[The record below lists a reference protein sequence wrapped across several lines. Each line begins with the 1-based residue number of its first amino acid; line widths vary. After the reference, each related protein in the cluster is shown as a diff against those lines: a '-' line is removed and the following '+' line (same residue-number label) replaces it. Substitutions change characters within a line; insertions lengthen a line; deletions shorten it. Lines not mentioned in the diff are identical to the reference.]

1 MEELVRSL
9 RNLDLAPPNGEQIV
23 SLVDADPRTE
33 RRLAQELSV
42 PPNLC
47 EDVGGDAI
55 LDTALM
61 SGATE
66 AMLQS
71 YNKKLQNEIAAQT
84 KQKEQFN
91 APKRAKMV
99 PMKGLL
105 AAQDAELRRRRQEI
119 EDGSTVNG
127 MYVPRQIFDT
137 DITFCSMKSPAD
149 LAPLDTSELEAPR
162 RYEGRSLLVR
172 VISRPCLYFSCTFV
186 GMLQSGAAI
195 PVSISYFTP
204 HLTISEEEL
213 AEQLPIG
220 TTLLIR
226 EPFISTSYNGIGGPI
241 TGGKSTVGVRVD
253 TPSDVIVFDDSG
265 GWPELPV
272 PTPPSTRICRWRQE
286 GPLCREVRKSNT
298 TVPPTG
304 ANWSTAKQAINE
316 LLYADRPGAA
326 WRELLAAEHFN
337 LVPPGEESARLK
349 GAVLVALGAF
359 GDAAKVLE
367 DSGCVEREI
376 TPLRNAASVASNG
389 LGSADV
395 ARIFRATLS
404 DATPRFG
411 IADYIGPVKIVN
423 IPGAGRGLVLTRD
436 VAEGELLLVCRAMGS
451 SYSNEKETRGIP
463 LLRVNP
469 DSGVT
474 STTTQVIAAAKCI
487 HAILDRPE
495 LALPFLGLTAGPEEP
510 LSIQAQREYPLRWS
524 YEKDPG
530 AAINADTNLPVPAR
544 YVNGVLRFN
553 AFGPAAVP
561 GAQVHDDAMSRST
574 MPHPLPAILN
584 HACLPNV
591 SSVFFGDI
599 VTTRALHPM
608 KAGTE
613 IMHQYVPGTLAY
625 SKRQRMLSK
634 HGFVCKCGL
643 CVLDAQDGMDQCRK
657 REELLVTA
665 LPPLLDRSRA
675 LFEAD
680 DEEKQRELAGSFAK
694 LVNELNQTYSETRGP
709 FRPDLVDLLYHE
721 ALHVCKYDVQGAVEL
736 IKDSLRAAGA
746 VPGDGALVRLPDV
759 HFDAS
764 IRAMLVLAALE
775 RDMRWVDAACYT
787 HNCMIGGGRDVFI
800 SRLGNCSAQGTPTGE
815 HADVLSK
822 WMGDKTT

>member
-9 RNLDLAPPNGEQIV
+9 RNLDLAPPSGEQIV
-23 SLVDADPRTE
+23 SLVDADPHTE
-33 RRLAQELSV
+33 KRLAQELSV
-42 PPNLC
+42 PPNLG
-47 EDVGGDAI
+47 EDVGGDAL

-71 YNKKLQNEIAAQT
+71 YNKKLQNEIAAQE
-84 KQKEQFN
+84 KQKELFS
-91 APKRAKMV
+91 APKKAKMV
-99 PMKGLL
+99 PLKGLL

-119 EDGSTVNG
+119 EDGSTEDG

-137 DITFCSMKSPAD
+137 DTTFCSMKSPAD
-149 LAPLDTSELEAPR
+149 LLPLDASELEAPR

-195 PVSISYFTP
+195 PVSICYFTP
-204 HLTISEEEL
+204 HLTMSEDEL

-226 EPFISTSYNGIGGPI
+226 EPFISTNYNGIGGPI
-241 TGGKSTVGVRVD
+241 TGGKSAVGVRVD
-253 TPSDVIVFDDSG
+253 TPSDVVVVDDSQ
-265 GWPELPV
+265 GWPEMPV
-272 PTPPSTRICRWRQE
+272 PTPPSTRLCRWRQE
-286 GPLCREVRKSNT
+286 GPLCREARKSSTN
-298 TVPPTG
+298 VPPRG
-304 ANWSTAKQAINE
+304 ATWSTAKQAINE
-316 LLYADRPGAA
+316 LLGADRPGAA

-337 LVPPGEESARLK
+337 LVPPGEESGRLK
-349 GAVLVALGAF
+349 GAVLVALGAYA
-359 GDAAKVLE
+359 DAASVLK
-367 DSGCVEREI
+367 DAGCSEHEI
-376 TPLRNAASVASNG
+376 TPLQNAARVASNG
-389 LGSADV
+389 LETDDV

-411 IADYIGPVKIVN
+411 IADYIGPVTIAN

-451 SYSNEKETRGIP
+451 SYSNDKETRGIP

-474 STTTQVIAAAKCI
+474 STTTQVVAAAKCI

-495 LALPFLGLTAGPEEP
+495 LALPFLGLTAGPDEP
-510 LSIQAQREYPLRWS
+510 LSVQAQQEYPLRWS
-524 YEKDPG
+524 HEKDPG
-530 AAINADTNLPVPAR
+530 AAISAATDVPVPAR

-561 GAQVHDDAMSRST
+561 GAQMQDDAMSRST

-625 SKRQRMLSK
+625 NKRQRMLSK
-634 HGFVCKCGL
+634 HGFVCNCGL
-643 CVLDAQDGMDQCRK
+643 CALDAQDGKDQCRK

-665 LPPLLDRSRA
+665 LPPLVDRSRA
-675 LFEAD
+675 LLEAD
-680 DEEKQRELAGSFAK
+680 DEDKQRELAGSLAQ
-694 LVNELNQTYSETRGP
+694 LVRELNQTYSEARGP
-709 FRPDLVDLLYHE
+709 LRPDLVDVLYRE
-721 ALHVCKYDVQGAVEL
+721 ALHVCKYDVPGAVEL

-775 RDMRWVDAACYT
+775 QDMRWVDAACYT

-815 HADVLSK
+815 HAAVLSQ
-822 WMGDKTT
+822 WMGGKTT